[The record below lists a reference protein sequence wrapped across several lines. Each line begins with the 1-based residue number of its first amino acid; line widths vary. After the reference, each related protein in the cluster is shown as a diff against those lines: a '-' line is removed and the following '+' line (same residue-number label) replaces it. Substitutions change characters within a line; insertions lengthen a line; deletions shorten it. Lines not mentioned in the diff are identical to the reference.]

1 MEQSRPLIVIIEDD
15 DSVRMLLERA
25 LSTSYE
31 VEAIATGPD
40 AMIRILEPPVPALL
54 ICDVML
60 PGVDGLTIARRA
72 KSTLW
77 SRVPI
82 LFLTARTTPQDV
94 IKGIQAGA
102 RQYITKP
109 FKLKDLEERVKKV
122 LGQ

>member
-1 MEQSRPLIVIIEDD
+1 MEQARPLILIVEDD

-25 LSTSYE
+25 LSKDYD
-31 VEAIATGPD
+31 VETITTGPD
-40 AMIRILEPPVPALL
+40 AMARIQAAPVPDLL

-60 PGVDGLTIARRA
+60 PGVDGLTIAREA

-109 FKLKDLEERVKKV
+109 FKLKDLEERVKKA
-122 LGQ
+122 LRS